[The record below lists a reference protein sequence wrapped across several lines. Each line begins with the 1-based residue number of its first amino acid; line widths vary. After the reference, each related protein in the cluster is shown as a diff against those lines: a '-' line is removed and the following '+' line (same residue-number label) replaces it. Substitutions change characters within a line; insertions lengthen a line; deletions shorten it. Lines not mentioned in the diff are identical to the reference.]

1 MDPATILIIDDDL
14 ELAETLKT
22 VLVSSGYEVLTAPDS
37 DEGMEAAR
45 REKPDLIILDV
56 MMRTRGEGIS
66 AARSFKD
73 DPELGKIPVIMMT
86 SVEKETGFS
95 FDPETD
101 GDYLPVDT
109 FLSKPV
115 DPARLL
121 REIDNL
127 L

>member
-1 MDPATILIIDDDL
+1 MDPGTILIIDDDK

-22 VLVSSGYEVLTAPDS
+22 VLVSRGYLVQLAADS
-37 DEGMEAAR
+37 AEGIEQAR
-45 REKPDLIILDV
+45 TGRPDLIILDV

-66 AARSFKD
+66 AAREFKTD
-73 DPELGKIPVIMMT
+73 GELKDIPIIMMT
-86 SVEKETGFS
+86 SVEEETGFS

-101 GDYLPVDT
+101 GDYLPVDK

-121 REIDNL
+121 REIEKL
-127 L
+127 I